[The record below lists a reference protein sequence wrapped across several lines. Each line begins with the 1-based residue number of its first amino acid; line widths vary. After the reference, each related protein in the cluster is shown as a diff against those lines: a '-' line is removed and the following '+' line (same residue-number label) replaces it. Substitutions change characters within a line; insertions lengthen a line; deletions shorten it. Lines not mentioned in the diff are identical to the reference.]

1 MAASIATSAAVGAR
15 ADPVPRRSAR
25 KQSVSL
31 PCNGS
36 SSSRGVSAFR
46 LGGGVAG
53 RRGQQM
59 ACAAVDLRKVI
70 ERLCLAEDLSEQETE
85 EALDVRAPTHT
96 HNPPSPPS
104 TPTVL
109 NLAPDTHK
117 KQNSIDDSSTLTQ
130 RPP

>member
-15 ADPVPRRSAR
+15 AGPVPRRSAR

-31 PCNGS
+31 PCSG
-36 SSSRGVSAFR
+36 SSSRGSVSAFR
-46 LGGGVAG
+46 LGGG

-59 ACAAVDLRKVI
+59 ACAAVDLRGVI

-109 NLAPDTHK
+109 NLAPHTHK
-117 KQNSIDDSSTLTQ
+117 KQNSIDDSSTLIQST
-130 RPP
+130 P